1 MEVDSAYSL
10 IARAIDA
17 GQTANGY
24 LIVGDVRGNA
34 SELAGRILKKLFPLA
49 GEQIENRTHPD
60 VVWLEPEG
68 KSRII
73 KVESMREK
81 LVEPMNSTSFS
92 GGWKVGVVCGAD
104 RMREE
109 AANAF
114 LKTLEEPTP
123 KTMFLLLTDAPDAIL
138 PTIVSRTQ
146 RVELEVTGDFLDPET
161 MGEIVRM
168 VREKDVYGL
177 VGMLKELK
185 ESEEPENE
193 AIVKKAFFGVVM
205 REVRNW
211 MVRGRLEDFQAFR
224 NVEAVETAYRQ
235 CERMIGD
242 DAAISQMMDRLV
254 CG

>member
-34 SELAGRILKKLFPLA
+34 SELAERILKKLFPLA

-81 LVEPMNSTSFS
+81 LVESMNSTSFS

-123 KTMFLLLTDAPDAIL
+123 KTMFLLLTDAPNAIL

-146 RVELEVTGDFLDPET
+146 RIELEVSGDFLDPET

>member
-34 SELAGRILKKLFPLA
+34 SELAERILKKLFPLA

-81 LVEPMNSTSFS
+81 LVGPMNSTSFS

-168 VREKDVYGL
+168 VRDKDVYGL

-193 AIVKKAFFGVVM
+193 AIVTLF
-205 REVRNW
+205 
-211 MVRGRLEDFQAFR
+211 
-224 NVEAVETAYRQ
+224 
-235 CERMIGD
+235 
-242 DAAISQMMDRLV
+242 V
-254 CG
+254 CGLAPDEFDVASSPRLPLDDILTWHGGDK